1 MTTTTV
7 DGDLKAV
14 THYNENKLCLLRY
27 LAREL
32 SASLLDSANF
42 PGSSATCEAVIKPV
56 NA

>member
-1 MTTTTV
+1 MTTITV
-7 DGDLKAV
+7 DGALKAV
-14 THYNENKLCLLRY
+14 THYNENKVCLLRY

>member
-1 MTTTTV
+1 MITV
-7 DGDLKAV
+7 DDALKAV
-14 THYNENKLCLLRY
+14 THHNGNKLCLLKY

-42 PGSSATCEAVIKPV
+42 PGSSATCDAVIKPV